1 MTTLLTTTF
10 CKDVKFRCHMVL
22 WRHYDDITSL
32 WRHQNHEK
40 GAYFSSCCKKA
51 PCYVFTPLVVMSSCL
66 HFSTYLSY
74 WPLLYPKDNT
84 QPIYT
89 ENNRGVVYA
98 ELSVLFAKVKFKVF
112 VFHWYNIREGIF
124 FGYFL
129 SLVDQMCK
137 G

>member
-1 MTTLLTTTF
+1 MYSRRLLLCPLAF
-10 CKDVKFRCHMVL
+10 IFQLIYLIDP
-22 WRHYDDITSL
+22 SL
-32 WRHQNHEK
+32 
-40 GAYFSSCCKKA
+40 C
-51 PCYVFTPLVVMSSCL
+51 
-66 HFSTYLSY
+66 
-74 WPLLYPKDNT
+74 PKDNT